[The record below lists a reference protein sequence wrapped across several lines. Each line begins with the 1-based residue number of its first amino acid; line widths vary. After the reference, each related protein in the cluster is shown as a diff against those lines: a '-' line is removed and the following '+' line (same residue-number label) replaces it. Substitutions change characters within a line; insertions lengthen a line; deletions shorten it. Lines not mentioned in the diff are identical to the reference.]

1 MGAYDTDFT
10 YRDLV
15 EKVLYEGELRNSRA
29 GSTYSIFGAQAV
41 YNLEDGAF
49 PLLTTKKINF
59 NNVMHELNWMLRGE
73 TNVKTLKA
81 PKLWSPWADW
91 RGRCGPIYGHQW
103 RKWQVLRD
111 VSHPYEPENTRLVKF
126 DQITNL
132 IKGLKEDPQ
141 SRRHIVNAW
150 NVADLNWMSLPPCH
164 TMFQCY
170 VRKREFLDLQL
181 YQRSG
186 DIAIGI
192 PYNIASYSLLLMMLA
207 QEVGLAPG
215 RFIHSIGDLH
225 AYIGHIPGLKE
236 QISREPREVPSLT
249 LKKSFWELVQEDDPA
264 NYNLLQYSPHP
275 SIKFEVAI

>member
-29 GSTYSIFGAQAV
+29 GSTYSIFGAQAI

-59 NNVMHELNWMLRGE
+59 NNVMHELNWFLRGE
-73 TNVKTLKA
+73 TNIKTLKA
-81 PKLWSPWADW
+81 PQLWEPWADED
-91 RGRCGPIYGHQW
+91 GGCGLIYGYQW
-103 RKWQVLRD
+103 RHWSYRD
-111 VSHPYEPENTRLVKF
+111 ILGELQI
-126 DQITNL
+126 DQINEL
-132 IKGLKEDPQ
+132 IVGLKEDPI
-141 SRRHIVNAW
+141 SRRHVVSAW
-150 NVADLNWMSLPPCH
+150 KPEDLGVMALPPCH

-192 PYNIASYSLLLMMLA
+192 PYNVASYSLLLIMLA
-207 QEVGLAPG
+207 KEVGLAPG

-225 AYIGHIPGLKE
+225 AYVGHREGLLQ
-236 QISREPREVPSLT
+236 QISREPKPSPSLT
-249 LKKSFWELVQEDDPA
+249 MHGFKSFWQLVEEDDPDNYHLE
-264 NYNLLQYSPHP
+264 NYNPAP
-275 SIKFEVAI
+275 PIKFSLAV

>member
-1 MGAYDTDFT
+1 MGAYDTDFI

-29 GSTYSIFGAQAV
+29 GSTYSIFGAQAI

-59 NNVMHELNWMLRGE
+59 NNVMHELNWFLRGE
-73 TNVKTLKA
+73 TNTNSLKA
-81 PKLWSPWADW
+81 PQLWKPWADED
-91 RGRCGPIYGHQW
+91 GECGPIYGYQW
-103 RKWQVLRD
+103 RHWEGAREDCYGRSQE
-111 VSHPYEPENTRLVKF
+111 Y
-126 DQITNL
+126 DQIRDL
-132 IKGLKEDPQ
+132 IRGLKDDPTN
-141 SRRHIVNAW
+141 RRHVVSAW
-150 NVADLNWMSLPPCH
+150 NVEDIEYMSLAPCH
-164 TMFQCY
+164 TLFQCY
-170 VRKREFLDLQL
+170 IRKREFLDLQL

-225 AYIGHIPGLKE
+225 CYINQVEGLKE
-236 QISREPREVPSLT
+236 QISREPKEAPKLSFSKDFWT
-249 LKKSFWELVQEDDPA
+249 LVKEDDPL
-264 NYNLLQYSPHP
+264 NYNLEGYNPGAF
-275 SIKFEVAI
+275 IKFPLAV